1 MDDTVRENK
10 QEQAITMLKMKQV
23 EINRLPKKGDF
34 EPYEISFIKSML
46 GPWPRALET
55 AGLKP
60 ISKHYLEK
68 RHRTINEKMRKRRR
82 NMTSYTFTF

>member
-46 GPWPRALET
+46 GPWPRALEA
-55 AGLKP
+55 AGYGLLN
-60 ISKHYLEK
+60 IHIHL
-68 RHRTINEKMRKRRR
+68 I
-82 NMTSYTFTF
+82 

>member
-34 EPYEISFIKSML
+34 EPYEISFIKSMFCL
-46 GPWPRALET
+46 LYTSPSPRD
-55 AGLKP
+55 
-60 ISKHYLEK
+60 
-68 RHRTINEKMRKRRR
+68 
-82 NMTSYTFTF
+82 

>member
-34 EPYEISFIKSML
+34 EPYEISFGEL
-46 GPWPRALET
+46 
-55 AGLKP
+55 
-60 ISKHYLEK
+60 Y
-68 RHRTINEKMRKRRR
+68 
-82 NMTSYTFTF
+82 Y

>member
-10 QEQAITMLKMKQV
+10 QEQAITMLKMNQV
-23 EINRLPKKGDF
+23 QINRLPKKSDF

-46 GPWPRALET
+46 GPWPRALEA

-60 ISKHYLEK
+60 VSKHYIEK
-68 RHRTINEKMRKRRR
+68 KVRNKQRNARKRMRD
-82 NMTSYTFTF
+82 TGS

>member
-46 GPWPRALET
+46 GPV
-55 AGLKP
+55 
-60 ISKHYLEK
+60 
-68 RHRTINEKMRKRRR
+68 
-82 NMTSYTFTF
+82 SYTHLTLPTNSRV

>member
-34 EPYEISFIKSML
+34 EPYEISFIKSAVASCS
-46 GPWPRALET
+46 GSSRTET
-55 AGLKP
+55 GQ
-60 ISKHYLEK
+60 
-68 RHRTINEKMRKRRR
+68 
-82 NMTSYTFTF
+82 